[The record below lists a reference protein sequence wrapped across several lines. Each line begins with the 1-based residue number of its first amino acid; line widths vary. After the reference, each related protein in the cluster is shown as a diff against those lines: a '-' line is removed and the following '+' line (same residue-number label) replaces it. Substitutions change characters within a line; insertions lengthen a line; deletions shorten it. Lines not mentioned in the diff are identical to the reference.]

1 MASEVLP
8 TVLRRE
14 PGLVVVDKPPG
25 ILAVPAPGRA
35 GPTMTDLVARALGT
49 RVFAVHRLDEDTTGA
64 MVFAL
69 DEETKAALEDMFRA
83 HTIERDYLALLSSAP
98 SPAAGRI
105 DAALAIDGS
114 GVVRVVRSG
123 GQRAVTHYETLGRRE
138 KCCLVRC
145 RLETGRRNQI
155 RAHMAALGCPLA
167 GDRKYGFR
175 PRPGESFTRV
185 MLHSWRLRFEHPR
198 THSLVEVIIAP
209 PELDLAP

>member
-1 MASEVLP
+1 MAREVLP

-14 PGLVVVDKPPG
+14 PGLVIVDKPPG
-25 ILAVPAPGRA
+25 VLAVPAPGRS
-35 GPTMTDLVARALGT
+35 GPTMTDLVARVLGQ

-69 DEETKAALEDMFRA
+69 DEATKAALEDMFRA

-98 SPAAGRI
+98 SPPAGRI
-105 DAALAIDGS
+105 DGPLAVDS
-114 GVVRVVRSG
+114 AGVVRVVRSG

-175 PRPGESFTRV
+175 PRAGESFSRV
-185 MLHSWRLRFEHPR
+185 MLHSWRLR
-198 THSLVEVIIAP
+198 LVDPATGSPIEVTVAP
-209 PELDLAP
+209 PESQLAP

>member
-1 MASEVLP
+1 MAREALP

-14 PGLVVVDKPPG
+14 PGLVIVDKPSG
-25 ILAVPAPGRA
+25 VLSVPAPGRS
-35 GPTMTDLVARALGT
+35 GPTMTDLVASVLDV
-49 RVFAVHRLDEDTTGA
+49 RVFAVHRLDEETTGA

-69 DEETKAALEDMFRA
+69 DEETKAALEGMFRA

-98 SPAAGRI
+98 SPPAGRI
-105 DAALAIDGS
+105 DGPLAVDAD

-123 GQRAVTHYETLGRRE
+123 GQRAVTTYETLGRRG

-155 RAHMAALGCPLA
+155 RAHMAAMGCPLA

-175 PRPGESFTRV
+175 PRAGESFSRV
-185 MLHSWRLRFEHPR
+185 MLHSWRLRFVHPA
-198 THSLVEVIIAP
+198 TGGQVDVVVAP
-209 PELDLAP
+209 PEPVLAP